1 MGAFSVVERGLLGAE
16 CSVPAIQKRGSSFPG
31 PERCSRMASLVSG
44 GPKSFVPC
52 HPGEQGIPRRWIRR
66 CPPGHRPTAHRLP
79 IGLAG
84 GRDGPRKGEG
94 DLCQESRNKYG
105 RGHIAARQS
114 GGPSWGQGLV
124 RTKPTEPRSRTQ
136 ASIMPG

>member
-1 MGAFSVVERGLLGAE
+1 MGVFSVVERGLLGAE
-16 CSVPAIQKRGSSFPG
+16 RSVPAIQKRGSSFPG

-52 HPGEQGIPRRWIRR
+52 GPGEQGIPRRWIRR

-84 GRDGPRKGEG
+84 GRDGPRKGES